1 MKSFKIALAQFSP
14 HIGNLEANAQKMLE
28 QANEAKKQN
37 ADLIIFPELSSIGY
51 PAEDLLLRPSLTK
64 RTQQVF
70 EQLKTVKDIVMVF
83 GFVNQTEDGQRY
95 NAAAVMKDG
104 QVLGVY
110 NKQNLPN
117 YSVFDEKRY
126 FTEGHQ
132 HLVFEYLG
140 HKFGV
145 LICEDVW
152 SLSTVQQLAQLNV
165 ETALVLNASPYEVG
179 KPQHRVETM
188 SALAKQMNL
197 NLVYANQ
204 VGGQDDLIFDGT
216 SFVIAKNGSIV
227 LQAESFKESL
237 YFAEYEAEQQAFK
250 ANALPPALDTMA
262 EIYQS
267 LVMATRDYV
276 QRSGFPGV
284 ILGLSGGI
292 DSALTLAIAADAI
305 GADKVQAVMMPYTY
319 TAQISVE
326 DAAEQAKSMGV
337 TFGIAEINP
346 IVNSFMQTLYPFFG
360 NSPAD
365 ATEEN
370 LQARARGTL
379 LMGLSNKFGNLVLST
394 GNKSEL
400 AVGYCTLYGDMV
412 GGFAVLKDVY
422 KTIVFELA
430 KYRNSISDKPVIPER
445 VITRPPSA
453 ELRPDQKDQDS
464 LPPYD
469 VLDPILYAYIEEDM
483 SQDDIIGKGFDA
495 EVVAKVI
502 RLVDFNEYKRRQGAI
517 GPRISSRAFS
527 RERRYP
533 IMNGWKAGVKALSPI
548 KKPKHVFGLFYID
561 IFKSIFYAQ
570 KKRPS

>member
-14 HIGNLEANAQKMLE
+14 VVGDIDANVQKMID
-28 QANEAKKQN
+28 QANEATKQN
-37 ADLIIFPELSSIGY
+37 ADLIVFPELSTIGY
-51 PAEDLLLRPSLTK
+51 RAEDLFLRPSLTK
-64 RTQQVF
+64 RSENAFKALSQV
-70 EQLKTVKDIVMVF
+70 KNIVMVF

-95 NAAAVMKDG
+95 NSAAVMKDG
-104 QVLGVY
+104 QILGIY

-126 FTEGHQ
+126 FSEGHQ

-152 SLSTVQQLAQLNV
+152 SLPTVQQLARLNV

-179 KPQHRVETM
+179 KPQHRVATM
-188 SALAKQMNL
+188 SELAKQLNI
-197 NLVYANQ
+197 NLVYTNQ

-216 SFVIAKNGSIV
+216 SFVVSNSGTVAT
-227 LQAESFKESL
+227 QAATFKEEL
-237 YFAEYEAEQQAFK
+237 LIAEYEIENKAFK
-250 ANALPPALDTMA
+250 QGSIAPALDTMA

-267 LVMATRDYV
+267 LVVATRDYV
-276 QRSGFPGV
+276 TRSGFPGV

-292 DSALTLAIAADAI
+292 DSALTLAIAVDAI

-326 DAAEQAKSMGV
+326 DAAEQAKNMGV

-370 LQARARGTL
+370 LQARSRGTL

-430 KYRNSISDKPVIPER
+430 KYRNSISETPVIPER

-464 LPPYD
+464 LPAYD
-469 VLDPILYAYIEEDM
+469 VLDAILYAYIEEDV
-483 SQDDIIGKGFDA
+483 SQDNIIAKGFDKD
-495 EVVAKVI
+495 VVEKVI
-502 RLVDFNEYKRRQGAI
+502 KLVDRNEYKRRQGAI
-517 GPRISSRAFS
+517 GPRITSRAFS

-533 IMNGWKAGVKALSPI
+533 IVNGWKPGI
-548 KKPKHVFGLFYID
+548 
-561 IFKSIFYAQ
+561 
-570 KKRPS
+570 

>member
-14 HIGNLEANAQKMLE
+14 HIGNIEANAEKMQQL
-28 QANEAKKQN
+28 ANEAKKQKS
-37 ADLIIFPELSSIGY
+37 DLIIFPELSTIGY
-51 PAEDLLLRPSLTK
+51 PAEDLLLRPSLSK
-64 RTQQVF
+64 RTQQAF
-70 EQLKTVKDIVMVF
+70 EQLSQVKDIVMVF

-95 NAAAVMKDG
+95 NSAAVMKDG
-104 QVLGVY
+104 KILGIY

-117 YSVFDEKRY
+117 YGVFDEKRY
-126 FTEGHQ
+126 FNEGHQ

-140 HKFGV
+140 HKFGL
-145 LICEDVW
+145 LICEDIW
-152 SLSTVQQLAQLNV
+152 SLNTVQQLAQLNV
-165 ETALVLNASPYEVG
+165 ETVLILNASPYEVG
-179 KPQHRVETM
+179 KPQHRINTM
-188 SALAKQMNL
+188 QELAKQL
-197 NLVYANQ
+197 NIHLVYANQ

-216 SFVIAKNGSIV
+216 SFVINKDGAV
-227 LQAESFKESL
+227 ALQAPSFQEAL
-237 YFAEYEAEQQAFK
+237 FYTDYIAEQQSYKIAESS
-250 ANALPPALDTMA
+250 PTLDTMA
-262 EIYQS
+262 EIYQA

-319 TAQISVE
+319 TSQISVE
-326 DAAEQAKSMGV
+326 DAAAQAKTMGI

-360 NSPAD
+360 NAPAD

-400 AVGYCTLYGDMV
+400 SVGYCTLYGDMV

-430 KYRNSISDKPVIPER
+430 KYRNSIAETPVIPER

-453 ELRPDQKDQDS
+453 ELRPDQTDQDS
-464 LPPYD
+464 LPHYD
-469 VLDPILYAYIEEDM
+469 VLDAILYAYIEEDM
-483 SQDDIIGKGFDA
+483 SQDDIIAKGFDA
-495 EVVAKVI
+495 EVVKKVI

-533 IMNGWKAGVKALSPI
+533 IINGWKAGV
-548 KKPKHVFGLFYID
+548 
-561 IFKSIFYAQ
+561 
-570 KKRPS
+570 

>member
-14 HIGNLEANAQKMLE
+14 HIGNIEANAEKMQQL
-28 QANEAKKQN
+28 ANEAKKQKS
-37 ADLIIFPELSSIGY
+37 DLIIFPELSTVGY
-51 PAEDLLLRPSLTK
+51 PAEDLLLRPSLSK
-64 RTQQVF
+64 RTQQAF
-70 EQLKTVKDIVMVF
+70 EQLSQVKDIVMVF

-95 NAAAVMKDG
+95 NSAAVMKDG
-104 QVLGVY
+104 KILGIY

-117 YSVFDEKRY
+117 YGVFDEKRY
-126 FTEGHQ
+126 FNEGHQ

-140 HKFGV
+140 HKFGL
-145 LICEDVW
+145 LICEDIW
-152 SLSTVQQLAQLNV
+152 SLNTVQQLAQLNV
-165 ETALVLNASPYEVG
+165 ETVLVLNASPYEVG
-179 KPQHRVETM
+179 KPQHRINTM
-188 SALAKQMNL
+188 QELAKQL
-197 NLVYANQ
+197 NIHLVYANQ

-216 SFVIAKNGSIV
+216 SFVINKDGAV
-227 LQAESFKESL
+227 ALQAPSFQEAL
-237 YFAEYEAEQQAFK
+237 FYTDYIAEQQSFK
-250 ANALPPALDTMA
+250 IAESSPTLDTMA
-262 EIYQS
+262 EIYQA

-319 TAQISVE
+319 TSQISVE
-326 DAAEQAKSMGV
+326 DAAAQAKTMGI

-360 NSPAD
+360 NAPAD

-400 AVGYCTLYGDMV
+400 SVGYCTLYGDMV

-430 KYRNSISDKPVIPER
+430 KYRNSISETPVIPER

-453 ELRPDQKDQDS
+453 ELRPDQTDQDS
-464 LPPYD
+464 LPHYD
-469 VLDPILYAYIEEDM
+469 VLDAILYAYIEEDM
-483 SQDDIIGKGFDA
+483 SQDDIIAKGFDA
-495 EVVAKVI
+495 EVVKKVI

-533 IMNGWKAGVKALSPI
+533 IINGWKAGV
-548 KKPKHVFGLFYID
+548 
-561 IFKSIFYAQ
+561 
-570 KKRPS
+570 

>member
-14 HIGNLEANAQKMLE
+14 HIGNIDSNAQKMIE
-28 QANEAKKQN
+28 QANEAKKQH
-37 ADLIIFPELSSIGY
+37 ADLIIFPELSIIGY
-51 PAEDLLLRPSLTK
+51 PAEDLLLRPNLGK
-64 RTQQVF
+64 RMHQAFQ
-70 EQLKTVKDIVMVF
+70 QLKEVKDIVMVF
-83 GFVNQTEDGQRY
+83 GFVHQTEEGHRY
-95 NAAAVMKDG
+95 NSAAVMKDG
-104 QVLGVY
+104 VVLGIY
-110 NKQNLPN
+110 NKHNLPN
-117 YSVFDEKRY
+117 YGVFDEKRY
-126 FTEGHQ
+126 FNPGHQ

-140 HKFGV
+140 HGFGV
-145 LICEDVW
+145 LICEDIW
-152 SLSTVQQLAQLNV
+152 SLNTVQQLTQLNV
-165 ETALVLNASPYEVG
+165 ETVLVLNASPYEVG
-179 KPQHRVETM
+179 KPQHRVQTLTEL
-188 SALAKQMNL
+188 SKQLNV
-197 NLVYANQ
+197 NLVYLNQ

-216 SFVIAKNGSIV
+216 SFVINHTGTVAV
-227 LQAESFKESL
+227 QAPSFKEAL
-237 YFAEYEAEQQAFK
+237 YYAEYDIENKQYKTTEVT
-250 ANALPPALDTMA
+250 PALDTMA

-326 DAAEQAKSMGV
+326 DATEQARRMGV
-337 TFGIAEINP
+337 TFGIAEIHP

-360 NSPAD
+360 NTPAD

-394 GNKSEL
+394 GNKSEIS
-400 AVGYCTLYGDMV
+400 VGYCTLYGDMV
-412 GGFAVLKDVY
+412 GGFSVLKDVY

-430 KYRNSISDKPVIPER
+430 KYRNTLGDTPVIPER

-469 VLDPILYAYIEEDM
+469 ILDAILYAYIEEDQ
-483 SQDDIIGKGFDA
+483 SQADIIAKGFEKD
-495 EVVAKVI
+495 VVEKVI
-502 RLVDFNEYKRRQGAI
+502 RLVDRNEYKRRQGAI

-533 IMNGWKAGVKALSPI
+533 IVNGW
-548 KKPKHVFGLFYID
+548 
-561 IFKSIFYAQ
+561 
-570 KKRPS
+570 RPDD

>member
-83 GFVNQTEDGQRY
+83 GFVNQTEDGQRH

-216 SFVIAKNGSIV
+216 SFVIAKNGSVV

-469 VLDPILYAYIEEDM
+469 VLDAILYAYIEEDM
-483 SQDDIIGKGFDA
+483 SQDDIIAKGFDA

-533 IMNGWKAGVKALSPI
+533 IMNGWKAGL
-548 KKPKHVFGLFYID
+548 
-561 IFKSIFYAQ
+561 
-570 KKRPS
+570 

>member
-216 SFVIAKNGSIV
+216 SFVIAKNGSVV

-469 VLDPILYAYIEEDM
+469 VLDAILYAYIEEDM

-533 IMNGWKAGVKALSPI
+533 IMNGWKAGL
-548 KKPKHVFGLFYID
+548 
-561 IFKSIFYAQ
+561 
-570 KKRPS
+570 

>member
-132 HLVFEYLG
+132 HLVFEYLE

-165 ETALVLNASPYEVG
+165 ETALILNASPYEVG
-179 KPQHRVETM
+179 KPQHRIETM

-197 NLVYANQ
+197 NLVYVNQ

-216 SFVIAKNGSIV
+216 SFVIAKDGSIT
-227 LQAESFKESL
+227 LQAESFKEAL

-250 ANALPPALDTMA
+250 VNALPPALDTMA

-469 VLDPILYAYIEEDM
+469 VLDAILYAYIEEDM
-483 SQDDIIGKGFDA
+483 SQDDIIAKGFDA

-533 IMNGWKAGVKALSPI
+533 IMNGWKAGV
-548 KKPKHVFGLFYID
+548 
-561 IFKSIFYAQ
+561 
-570 KKRPS
+570 

>member
-216 SFVIAKNGSIV
+216 SFVIAKNGSVV

-412 GGFAVLKDVY
+412 GGFSVLKDVY

-469 VLDPILYAYIEEDM
+469 VLDAILYAYIEEYM
-483 SQDDIIGKGFDA
+483 SQDEIIAKGFDA

-533 IMNGWKAGVKALSPI
+533 IMNGWKAGI
-548 KKPKHVFGLFYID
+548 
-561 IFKSIFYAQ
+561 
-570 KKRPS
+570 

>member
-188 SALAKQMNL
+188 SALTKQMNL

-216 SFVIAKNGSIV
+216 SFVIAKNGSVV

-250 ANALPPALDTMA
+250 ANPLPPALDTMA

-469 VLDPILYAYIEEDM
+469 VLDAILYAYIEEDM
-483 SQDDIIGKGFDA
+483 SQDDIIAKGFDA

-533 IMNGWKAGVKALSPI
+533 IMNGWKAGL
-548 KKPKHVFGLFYID
+548 
-561 IFKSIFYAQ
+561 
-570 KKRPS
+570 

>member
-319 TAQISVE
+319 TSQISVE
-326 DAAEQAKSMGV
+326 DAAAQAKTMGI

-360 NSPAD
+360 NAPAD

-400 AVGYCTLYGDMV
+400 SVGYCTLYGDMV

-430 KYRNSISDKPVIPER
+430 KYRNSISEIPVIPER

-453 ELRPDQKDQDS
+453 ELRPDQTDQDS
-464 LPPYD
+464 LPHYD
-469 VLDPILYAYIEEDM
+469 VLDAILYAYIEEDM
-483 SQDDIIGKGFDA
+483 SQDDIIAKGFDA
-495 EVVAKVI
+495 EVVKKVI

-533 IMNGWKAGVKALSPI
+533 IMNGWKAGL
-548 KKPKHVFGLFYID
+548 
-561 IFKSIFYAQ
+561 
-570 KKRPS
+570 

>member
-83 GFVNQTEDGQRY
+83 GFVNQTEDSQRY

-469 VLDPILYAYIEEDM
+469 VLDAILYAYIEEDM

-533 IMNGWKAGVKALSPI
+533 IMNGWKAGI
-548 KKPKHVFGLFYID
+548 
-561 IFKSIFYAQ
+561 
-570 KKRPS
+570 

>member
-14 HIGNLEANAQKMLE
+14 HIGNLEANALKMVE

-132 HLVFEYLG
+132 HLVFEYLE

-179 KPQHRVETM
+179 KPQHRIETM

-216 SFVIAKNGSIV
+216 SFVIAKNGSVV

-469 VLDPILYAYIEEDM
+469 VLDAILYAYIEEDT
-483 SQDDIIGKGFDA
+483 SQDDIIAKGFDA

-533 IMNGWKAGVKALSPI
+533 IVNGWKAGV
-548 KKPKHVFGLFYID
+548 
-561 IFKSIFYAQ
+561 
-570 KKRPS
+570 

>member
-14 HIGNLEANAQKMLE
+14 HIGNIEANAQKMLD
-28 QANEAKKQN
+28 QINEAKKQK
-37 ADLIIFPELSSIGY
+37 ADLIVFPELSTVGY
-51 PAEDLLLRPSLTK
+51 PAEDLLLRPSLAK
-64 RTQQVF
+64 RTQKAF
-70 EQLKTVKDIVMVF
+70 ELLSQVKDIVVVF

-104 QVLGVY
+104 QVLGIY

-117 YSVFDEKRY
+117 YGVFDEKRY
-126 FTEGHQ
+126 FSEGQQ

-145 LICEDVW
+145 LICEDAW
-152 SLSTVQQLAQLNV
+152 SLNTVHQLSQLNV
-165 ETALVLNASPYEVG
+165 ETVLILNASPYEVG
-179 KPQHRVETM
+179 KPQHRLTTM
-188 SALAKQMNL
+188 GELAKQL
-197 NLVYANQ
+197 HINLVYTNQ
-204 VGGQDDLIFDGT
+204 VCGQDDLIFDGT
-216 SFVIAKNGSIV
+216 SFVINQDGTTA
-227 LQAESFKESL
+227 LQAPSFKEDL
-237 YFAEYEAEQQAFK
+237 YYAEYAAEQKAFK
-250 ANALPPALDTMA
+250 VTTITPILDTMA
-262 EIYQS
+262 EIYQG
-267 LVMATRDYV
+267 LVLATRDYI
-276 QRSGFPGV
+276 QRSGFAGV

-292 DSALTLAIAADAI
+292 DSALTLAIAVDAI
-305 GADKVQAVMMPYTY
+305 GADKVQAVMMPYSY
-319 TAQISVE
+319 TAQISIE
-326 DAAEQAKSMGV
+326 DAAAQAKNMGV

-346 IVNSFMQTLYPFFG
+346 VVNSFMHTLYPFFG

-379 LMGLSNKFGNLVLST
+379 LMALSNKFGNLVLST

-400 AVGYCTLYGDMV
+400 AVGYCTLYGDMA
-412 GGFAVLKDVY
+412 GGYAVLKDVY

-430 KYRNSISDKPVIPER
+430 KYRNSLSDTPVIPKR

-469 VLDPILYAYIEEDM
+469 ILDAILYAYIEEDM
-483 SQDDIIGKGFDA
+483 SQDDIIAKGFEKA
-495 EVVAKVI
+495 VVEKVI
-502 RLVDFNEYKRRQGAI
+502 RLVDRNEYKRRQGAI

-533 IMNGWKAGVKALSPI
+533 IVNGWAPGA
-548 KKPKHVFGLFYID
+548 
-561 IFKSIFYAQ
+561 
-570 KKRPS
+570 

>member
-216 SFVIAKNGSIV
+216 SFVIAKNGSVV

-319 TAQISVE
+319 TSQISVE
-326 DAAEQAKSMGV
+326 DAAAQAKTMGI

-360 NSPAD
+360 NAPAD

-400 AVGYCTLYGDMV
+400 SVGYCTLYGDMV

-430 KYRNSISDKPVIPER
+430 KYRNSISEIPVIPER

-453 ELRPDQKDQDS
+453 ELRPDQTDQDS
-464 LPPYD
+464 LPHYD
-469 VLDPILYAYIEEDM
+469 VLDAILYAYIEEDM
-483 SQDDIIGKGFDA
+483 SQDDIIAKGFDA
-495 EVVAKVI
+495 EVVKKVI

-533 IMNGWKAGVKALSPI
+533 IMNGWKAGV
-548 KKPKHVFGLFYID
+548 
-561 IFKSIFYAQ
+561 
-570 KKRPS
+570 

>member
-83 GFVNQTEDGQRY
+83 GFVNQSEDGQRY

-216 SFVIAKNGSIV
+216 SFVIAKNGSVV

-237 YFAEYEAEQQAFK
+237 YLAEYEAEQQAFK

-469 VLDPILYAYIEEDM
+469 VLDAILYAYIEEDM
-483 SQDDIIGKGFDA
+483 SQDDIIAKGFDA
-495 EVVAKVI
+495 EVVKKVI

-533 IMNGWKAGVKALSPI
+533 IMNGWKAGL
-548 KKPKHVFGLFYID
+548 
-561 IFKSIFYAQ
+561 
-570 KKRPS
+570 

>member
-14 HIGNLEANAQKMLE
+14 FIGNIEANVQRMIE
-28 QANEAKKQN
+28 QADEAKKQN
-37 ADLIIFPELSSIGY
+37 AEIIVFPELSTLGY

-64 RTQQVF
+64 RTAQAF
-70 EQLKTVKDIVMVF
+70 EQLAQVKDIVLVF
-83 GFVNQTEDGQRY
+83 GFVNNTEDGQRF
-95 NAAAVMKDG
+95 NSAAVMKDG

-117 YSVFDEKRY
+117 HSVFDEKRY
-126 FTEGHQ
+126 FNEGHQ
-132 HLVFEYLG
+132 HLIFEYLG

-152 SLSTVQQLAQLNV
+152 SLTTVQQLAQLNV

-179 KPQHRVETM
+179 KPQHRIATLKE
-188 SALAKQMNL
+188 LAKQL
-197 NLVYANQ
+197 HIHLVYNNQ

-216 SFVIAKNGSIV
+216 SFVINNNGDIA
-227 LQAESFKESL
+227 LQAPSFKEDL
-237 YFAEYEAEQQAFK
+237 YFADYEIENKSYKVVESA
-250 ANALPPALDTMA
+250 PALDTMA

-267 LVMATRDYV
+267 LVLATRDYI

-292 DSALTLAIAADAI
+292 DSALTLAIAVDAI

-319 TAQISVE
+319 TSQISVE
-326 DAAEQAKSMGV
+326 DATEQAKRMGV
-337 TFGIAEINP
+337 TFGIAEIHP
-346 IVNSFMQTLYPFFG
+346 IVNSFMQTLFPFFG

-430 KYRNSISDKPVIPER
+430 KYRNSIGETPVIPER

-464 LPPYD
+464 LPAYD
-469 VLDPILYAYIEEDM
+469 VLDAILYAYIEEDQ
-483 SQDDIIGKGFDA
+483 SQEDIIAKGFDK
-495 EVVAKVI
+495 EVVEKVI
-502 RLVDFNEYKRRQGAI
+502 GLVDRNEYKRRQGCI
-517 GPRISSRAFS
+517 GPRITSRSFS

-533 IMNGWKAGVKALSPI
+533 IINGWKPGI
-548 KKPKHVFGLFYID
+548 
-561 IFKSIFYAQ
+561 
-570 KKRPS
+570 

>member
-216 SFVIAKNGSIV
+216 SFMIAKNGSVV

-305 GADKVQAVMMPYTY
+305 GSDKVQAVMMPYTY

-469 VLDPILYAYIEEDM
+469 VLDAILYAYIEEDM
-483 SQDDIIGKGFDA
+483 SQDDIIAKGFDA
-495 EVVAKVI
+495 EVVKKVI

-533 IMNGWKAGVKALSPI
+533 IMNGWKAGV
-548 KKPKHVFGLFYID
+548 
-561 IFKSIFYAQ
+561 
-570 KKRPS
+570 

>member
-14 HIGNLEANAQKMLE
+14 HIGNIEANAQKMLE
-28 QANEAKKQN
+28 QVNEAKKQK
-37 ADLIIFPELSSIGY
+37 ADLIIFPELSTLGY
-51 PAEDLLLRPSLTK
+51 PAEDLLLRPSLAK
-64 RTQQVF
+64 RTGKAF
-70 EQLKTVKDIVMVF
+70 EQLSQVKDIVMVF
-83 GFVNQTEDGQRY
+83 GFVNQTEDGHRY
-95 NAAAVMKDG
+95 NSAAVMKDG

-110 NKQNLPN
+110 NKQNLPH
-117 YSVFDEKRY
+117 YGVFDEKRY
-126 FTEGHQ
+126 FSQGHQ

-145 LICEDVW
+145 LICEDIW
-152 SLSTVQQLAQLNV
+152 SLTTVHQLSQLNV

-179 KPQHRVETM
+179 KPQHRVTTM
-188 SALAKQMNL
+188 SELAKQLNI
-197 NLVYANQ
+197 NLVYTNQ

-216 SFVIAKNGSIV
+216 SFVINKDGSLA
-227 LQAESFKESL
+227 LQAPSFKEDL
-237 YFAEYEAEQQAFK
+237 YFTEYQAEQK
-250 ANALPPALDTMA
+250 AYKVDTVTPALETIA
-262 EIYQS
+262 EIYQG
-267 LVMATRDYV
+267 LVLATRDYI
-276 QRSGFPGV
+276 QRCGFPGV

-292 DSALTLAIAADAI
+292 DSALTLAIAVDAI

-326 DAAEQAKSMGV
+326 DAAAQAKTMGV

-379 LMGLSNKFGNLVLST
+379 LMGLSNKFGNLVLCT

-412 GGFAVLKDVY
+412 GGYAVLKDVY

-430 KYRNSISDKPVIPER
+430 KYRNSISDTPVIPER

-464 LPPYD
+464 LPAYD
-469 VLDPILYAYIEEDM
+469 VLDAILYAYIEEDM
-483 SQDDIIGKGFDA
+483 SQDDIIAKGFEKA
-495 EVVAKVI
+495 VVEKVI
-502 RLVDFNEYKRRQGAI
+502 RLVDRNEYKRRQGAI
-517 GPRISSRAFS
+517 GPRISSRAFT

-533 IMNGWKAGVKALSPI
+533 IMNGWTPGV
-548 KKPKHVFGLFYID
+548 
-561 IFKSIFYAQ
+561 
-570 KKRPS
+570 

>member
-216 SFVIAKNGSIV
+216 SFVIAKNGSVV

-237 YFAEYEAEQQAFK
+237 YFAEYETEQQAFK

-469 VLDPILYAYIEEDM
+469 VLDAILYAYIEEDM
-483 SQDDIIGKGFDA
+483 SQDDIIAKGFDA

-533 IMNGWKAGVKALSPI
+533 IMNGWKAGV
-548 KKPKHVFGLFYID
+548 
-561 IFKSIFYAQ
+561 
-570 KKRPS
+570 

>member
-1 MKSFKIALAQFSP
+1 MKSFKIALSQFSP
-14 HIGNLEANAQKMLE
+14 FIGDIESNVQKMIE

-37 ADLIIFPELSSIGY
+37 AEIIVFPELSTIGY

-64 RTQQVF
+64 RTAQAF
-70 EQLKTVKDIVMVF
+70 EKLAEVKDIVLVF
-83 GFVNQTEDGQRY
+83 GFANHTEDGQCY

-104 QVLGVY
+104 QVLGIY

-126 FTEGHQ
+126 FNEGHQ

-145 LICEDVW
+145 LICEDIW
-152 SLSTVQQLAQLNV
+152 SLNTVQQVAQLNV
-165 ETALVLNASPYEVG
+165 ETILVLNASPYEVG
-179 KPQHRVETM
+179 KPQHRVTTLKE
-188 SALAKQMNL
+188 LAKQMNI
-197 NLVYANQ
+197 NLVYVNQ

-216 SFVIAKNGSIV
+216 SFVINNSGDVAS
-227 LQAESFKESL
+227 QASSFKEEL
-237 YFAEYEAEQQAFK
+237 LIANYQVENKAYEVVEAA
-250 ANALPPALDTMA
+250 PALDTMA

-267 LVMATRDYV
+267 LVLGTRDYV

-292 DSALTLAIAADAI
+292 DSALTLAIAVDAI

-319 TAQISVE
+319 TSQISVE
-326 DAAEQAKSMGV
+326 DATEQAKRMGV
-337 TFGIAEINP
+337 TFGIAEIHP
-346 IVNSFMQTLYPFFG
+346 IVNSFMQTLFPFFG

-412 GGFAVLKDVY
+412 GGYAVLKDVY

-430 KYRNSISDKPVIPER
+430 KYRNSIADAPVIPER

-464 LPPYD
+464 LPAYD
-469 VLDPILYAYIEEDM
+469 VLDAILYAYIEEDQ
-483 SQDDIIGKGFDA
+483 SQDDIIAKGFEKD
-495 EVVAKVI
+495 VVEKII
-502 RLVDFNEYKRRQGAI
+502 RLVDRNEYKRRQGAI

-533 IMNGWKAGVKALSPI
+533 IVNGWKAGV
-548 KKPKHVFGLFYID
+548 
-561 IFKSIFYAQ
+561 
-570 KKRPS
+570 

>member
-14 HIGNLEANAQKMLE
+14 VVGDIDANVQKMID
-28 QANEAKKQN
+28 QANEATKQN
-37 ADLIIFPELSSIGY
+37 ADLIIFPELSTIGY
-51 PAEDLLLRPSLTK
+51 RAEDLFLRPSLTK
-64 RTQQVF
+64 RSENAFKALSQV
-70 EQLKTVKDIVMVF
+70 KNIVMVF

-95 NAAAVMKDG
+95 NSAAVMKDG
-104 QVLGVY
+104 QILGIY

-126 FTEGHQ
+126 FSEGHQ

-152 SLSTVQQLAQLNV
+152 SLPTVQQLAKLNV

-179 KPQHRVETM
+179 KPQHRVATM
-188 SALAKQMNL
+188 SELAKQLNI
-197 NLVYANQ
+197 NLVYTNQ

-216 SFVIAKNGSIV
+216 SFVVNNSGTVAT
-227 LQAESFKESL
+227 QAATFKEEL
-237 YFAEYEAEQQAFK
+237 LIAEYEIENKAFK
-250 ANALPPALDTMA
+250 QGSIAPALDTMA

-267 LVMATRDYV
+267 LVVATRDYV
-276 QRSGFPGV
+276 TRSGFPGV

-292 DSALTLAIAADAI
+292 DSALTLAIAVDAI

-326 DAAEQAKSMGV
+326 DAAEQAKNMGV

-370 LQARARGTL
+370 LQARSRGTL

-430 KYRNSISDKPVIPER
+430 KYRNSISETPVIPER

-464 LPPYD
+464 LPAYD
-469 VLDPILYAYIEEDM
+469 VLDAILYAYIEEDV
-483 SQDDIIGKGFDA
+483 SQDDIIAKGFDKD
-495 EVVAKVI
+495 VVEKVI
-502 RLVDFNEYKRRQGAI
+502 KLVDRNEYKRRQGAI
-517 GPRISSRAFS
+517 GPRITSRAFS

-533 IMNGWKAGVKALSPI
+533 IVNGWKPGI
-548 KKPKHVFGLFYID
+548 
-561 IFKSIFYAQ
+561 
-570 KKRPS
+570 

>member
-95 NAAAVMKDG
+95 NAAAVMKNG

-216 SFVIAKNGSIV
+216 SFVIAKNGSVV

-469 VLDPILYAYIEEDM
+469 VLDAILYAYIEEDM
-483 SQDDIIGKGFDA
+483 SQDDIIAKGFDTQ
-495 EVVAKVI
+495 VVSKVI

-533 IMNGWKAGVKALSPI
+533 IMNGWKAGV
-548 KKPKHVFGLFYID
+548 
-561 IFKSIFYAQ
+561 
-570 KKRPS
+570 

>member
-216 SFVIAKNGSIV
+216 SFVIAKNGSVV

-412 GGFAVLKDVY
+412 GGFAILKDVY

-469 VLDPILYAYIEEDM
+469 VLDAILYAYIEEDM
-483 SQDDIIGKGFDA
+483 SQDDIIAKGFDA
-495 EVVAKVI
+495 EIVAKVI

-533 IMNGWKAGVKALSPI
+533 IINGWKAGV
-548 KKPKHVFGLFYID
+548 
-561 IFKSIFYAQ
+561 
-570 KKRPS
+570 